1 MYKPQ
6 SINLHSKIRL
16 MVLLFVLKLKKVP
29 GLLILKLN
37 KTQVLVY
44 NLFSVILDSSEVL
57 ECHNAYATR
66 AYRTTRT

>member
-1 MYKPQ
+1 MSEPQ
-6 SINLHSKIRL
+6 SINLHRKIRL
-16 MVLLFVLKLKKVP
+16 MVLLFVLKLNKVP
-29 GLLILKLN
+29 GPLKLN

>member
-1 MYKPQ
+1 MSEPQ
-6 SINLHSKIRL
+6 SLNLHRKIRL
-16 MVLLFVLKLKKVP
+16 MVLLFVLKLNKVP
-29 GLLILKLN
+29 GLLKLN
-37 KTQVLVY
+37 KTQMLVY